1 VKQVRTTRWGPMHN
15 REFPETP
22 DLMQIRIFVSC
33 LVAVIAAFTQAKA
46 ADLPPNV
53 LAKNH
58 WMELTRADYDA
69 AIARVPEKLRF
80 EFQASPKRLQ
90 ALLNNMLVTKTL
102 AAQARVHGTKPLA
115 SFR

>member
-1 VKQVRTTRWGPMHN
+1 
-15 REFPETP
+15 
-22 DLMQIRIFVSC
+22 
-33 LVAVIAAFTQAKA
+33 
-46 ADLPPNV
+46 DLPPNV

-115 SFR
+115 SFRGGTAEESDRALATAEMLRIEADAGKAFDAEKPAYES